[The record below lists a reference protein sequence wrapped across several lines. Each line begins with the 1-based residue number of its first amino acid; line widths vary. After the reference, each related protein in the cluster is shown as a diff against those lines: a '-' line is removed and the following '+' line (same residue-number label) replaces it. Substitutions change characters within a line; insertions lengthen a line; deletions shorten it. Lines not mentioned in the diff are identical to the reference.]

1 MSGGRGGGR
10 ERLRR
15 HWNLIERNSQTEQ
28 EKELQ
33 DEGKQRTVGE
43 KQYRLFKST
52 AAKKGVSLSNAFE
65 EAVSAWVSRSDE
77 TSEDQVINDM
87 VYRKMKNRLEKEFPG
102 KYAVIADGKF
112 LGAENTL
119 EDAWAIASPF
129 ESAIVTRITKKP
141 SYSRIFGSSLRM
153 VGGKRYEI
161 RL

>member
-1 MSGGRGGGR
+1 MGGRGVTQV
-10 ERLRR
+10 LSTKSTIVTIMAVNV
-15 HWNLIERNSQTEQ
+15 HL
-28 EKELQ
+28 
-33 DEGKQRTVGE
+33 RTVGE

-52 AAKKGVSLSNAFE
+52 AAKKGISLSNAFE
-65 EAVSAWVSRSDE
+65 EAISAWVSSSDE

-87 VYRKMKNRLEKEFPG
+87 VYRKMKSRLEKEFPG

-112 LGAENTL
+112 LGAEDTL
-119 EDAWAIASPF
+119 ADAWAIASPF

-141 SYSRIFGSSLRM
+141 SHARIFGSSLRM